1 MRLSVKKY
9 WDMVMDKWKFIVIT
23 YKWNVLNYKGVW
35 QINIISL

>member
-9 WDMVMDKWKFIVIT
+9 WDMVMDKWKFIVII

-35 QINIISL
+35 